1 MLDNY
6 LLQELVTF
14 AQTGTLAKTAAMLNV
29 TQPTVTRGMQKLE
42 TDLGVQLFDRQP
54 NRIRLTVTGELAAR
68 EAATLLQENHE
79 TAVRIQNFDRNQH
92 VLKVAATLPG
102 PMIVLQ
108 SLTDQLPTSL
118 QLVTATSLPEPA
130 ESLRNHEYSLVF
142 TNHPLA
148 TTDITSNLIG
158 PENLAIHLNKFMYQ
172 ANQSSVTFADLAGL
186 SFVVPVNIG
195 PWRAII
201 QDNIPDAKFFYQ
213 KEREALAEITKF
225 SDFPYFATNVSPLDP
240 TLLLQATTDDTRRL
254 LPISDAAA
262 HMTIY
267 ANYLTAATSRVTP
280 IITTLKDAWPEV

>member
-54 NRIRLTVTGELAAR
+54 NRIRLTATGELAAR
-68 EAATLLQENHE
+68 EAAKLLQANQE
-79 TAVRIQNFDRNQH
+79 TAVRIQNFDHNQR

-108 SLTDQLPTSL
+108 SLTAQLPASL
-118 QLVTATSLPEPA
+118 QLVTTVTLPEPA
-130 ESLRNHEYSLVF
+130 QSLRNHEYTLVF
-142 TNHPLA
+142 TNHPLDA
-148 TTDITSNLIG
+148 TDITSNLIG

-172 ANQSSVTFADLAGL
+172 ANQSAVTFADLAGL
-186 SFVVPVNIG
+186 SFVVPVDIG

-213 KEREALAEITKF
+213 KEREAMAEITKF
-225 SDFPYFATNVSPLDP
+225 SDFPYFATNVSPFDP
-240 TLLLQATTDDTRRL
+240 TLPPQATANDNRRL

-262 HMTIY
+262 HMAIY
-267 ANYLTAATSRVTP
+267 ASYLTATTSRVTP
-280 IITTLKDAWPEV
+280 VITTLKDAWPEA